1 MAEQQNLHGT
11 KPVADATEA
20 LADVDRRLAVAP
32 NDASLLVERGKLLW
46 RLDRRGAAI
55 SAYEQAAAI
64 DPEGPA
70 LPLLEHT
77 RAIMDFFNPDLL
89 NP

>member
-1 MAEQQNLHGT
+1 MAEQQNLHET

-32 NDASLLVERGKLLW
+32 DDASLLVERGKLLW
-46 RLDRRGAAI
+46 RLDRRGEAI

-70 LPLLEHT
+70 QPLLEHT

>member
-1 MAEQQNLHGT
+1 MAEEKNLGEISG
-11 KPVADATEA
+11 PQAAEEA
-20 LADVDRRLAVAP
+20 LAEIDHKLALTP
-32 NDASLLVERGKLLW
+32 DDAALLLERGKLLW
-46 RLDRRGAAI
+46 GLDRRGEAI

-64 DPEGPA
+64 DPHGPA
-70 LPLLEHT
+70 APLLEHT

>member
-1 MAEQQNLHGT
+1 M
-11 KPVADATEA
+11 
-20 LADVDRRLAVAP
+20 
-32 NDASLLVERGKLLW
+32 ERGKLLW
-46 RLDRRGAAI
+46 GLDRRGEAI

-64 DPEGPA
+64 DPQGPA
-70 LPLLEHT
+70 APLLEHT